1 MSFQPILPISGFAGW
16 RFLERTIDNQ
26 KAAFNESVTVKSAAE
41 NFREKIG
48 NVTSAEDLVND
59 RRLLDVALGAFD
71 LSDDINNK
79 YFIQK
84 VLEDGTLDDDALGNR
99 LSDKRYLE
107 LSKAFGFG
115 DFDTPNTVLSTF
127 ADDIIQR
134 YEDKSFE
141 VAVGNVDSDLRL
153 ALNLSTSLDDI
164 VDSTDN
170 ENAQWFSVMG
180 SPPMRRVFEVAL
192 GLPSSIGAIDLDQQL
207 KVFKESAERLFDTD
221 KVAELNNPEKEE
233 EIIRLFLLRSQV
245 QSSTAISGG
254 SIAVTLLSQIA

>member
-1 MSFQPILPISGFAGW
+1 MSFQPILPITGFAGW

-26 KAAFNESVTVKSAAE
+26 KAAFNESAPISSAAE

-48 NVTSAEDLVND
+48 QITSAEDLVND
-59 RRLLDVALGAFD
+59 RRLLDVALGAFG

-79 YFIQK
+79 FFIQK
-84 VLEDGTLDDDALGNR
+84 VLEDGTLEDDALGNR

-115 DFDTPNTVLSTF
+115 DFDTPNTILSTF

-153 ALNLSTSLDDI
+153 ALNLSTGLDDI
-164 VDSTDN
+164 IDATDN

-180 SPPMRRVFEVAL
+180 NAPMRRVFEVAL

-207 KVFKESAERLFDTD
+207 KAFKDGAERQFGTD
-221 KVAELNNPEKEE
+221 KVADLNTPKKEE
-233 EIIRLFLLRSQV
+233 EIIRLFLLRAQV
-245 QSSTAISGG
+245 QSSTAISSG
-254 SIAVTLLSQIA
+254 SIAVSLLSQIA